1 MAEQRGGY
9 RRPANPAPVS
19 GPGAL
24 SRRTDGGPTQG
35 ARYMRGGSYGE
46 GQEMMGLQQAA
57 PMAAEGPAPRPV
69 TPTAFPDGRAPKVTP
84 LFADTEFPDE
94 PLTAGNP
101 LGPGGGPELMNI
113 PARPSLTDTLRKL
126 ANADSTGEVNLLLNW
141 LDRRGF

>member
-9 RRPANPAPVS
+9 RRPAKPAPVS

-24 SRRTDGGPTQG
+24 SKRTDGGPSQG

-57 PMAAEGPAPRPV
+57 PMAAGPSAPSAPV
-69 TPTAFPDGRAPKVTP
+69 AFPDGRTPKITP

-94 PLTAGNP
+94 PLTTGNP

-113 PARPSLTDTLRKL
+113 PAKPTLIDSLRKL

>member
-1 MAEQRGGY
+1 MSEQGGL
-9 RRPANPAPVS
+9 RRPAKPAPVS

-46 GQEMMGLQQAA
+46 GQEMMGLQQAG
-57 PMAAEGPAPRPV
+57 PMYADAAGPARPR
-69 TPTAFPDGRAPKVTP
+69 TPTAFPNGQTPKFTP
-84 LFADTEFPDE
+84 LLADTEFPDE

-101 LGPGGGPELMNI
+101 LGPGGGPELLNM
-113 PARPSLTDTLRKL
+113 PTKPTLTDTMRKL